1 MNIRRNLLPIA
12 MIVLLAV
19 GVLFIAG
26 DRPLAQRMPKPAD
39 QPQKTMPKVIIFA
52 KGSKVGQVTFNH
64 TKHNGGEYSSGGP
77 IACIECH
84 HTAQPAEQ
92 LAKSPPL
99 KTAWPAG
106 RKTTLTTE
114 LFAADPNAAGVASCR
129 DCHAQAGKKPK
140 LLPKI
145 PSLKDPET
153 GKTTRLTSELA
164 FHQRCDTCHY
174 QILFQTPGA
183 KAPDVTNCSTCH
195 KK

>member
-1 MNIRRNLLPIA
+1 MRRNLFAIA
-12 MIVLLAV
+12 VIFLAAGGLL
-19 GVLFIAG
+19 LMIAG
-26 DRPLAQRMPKPAD
+26 QPLAQRMPNPATK
-39 QPQKTMPKVIIFA
+39 PQKTMPEVINFS

-99 KTAWPAG
+99 KTAWPTG

-140 LLPKI
+140 LLPRI

-153 GKTTRLTSELA
+153 RKTTRLTSELA

-174 QILFQTPGA
+174 QILFQAPGA
-183 KAPDVTNCSTCH
+183 KAPDVTNCSACH